1 MSKSRNIYYEEDV
14 PKQKNCSKCG
24 CRIPR
29 TSKYDKCKECMKKEL
44 FPKVKEFINEN
55 DDVNE
60 MIVAQEF
67 GIDRSFVREWVKEGH
82 LEYKKARNLFL

>member
-1 MSKSRNIYYEEDV
+1 MARSRSGFLNEEGPRV
-14 PKQKNCSKCG
+14 KFCTKCG
-24 CRIPR
+24 CRVPVN
-29 TSKYDKCKECMKKEL
+29 SPYDLCRECMKKEL

-67 GIDRSFVREWVKEGH
+67 GIERSIVHEWVTEGH
-82 LEYKKARNLFL
+82 LEYRKRPLL

>member
-1 MSKSRNIYYEEDV
+1 MARSRSGFLNQEGPRV
-14 PKQKNCSKCG
+14 KFCTKCN
-24 CRIPR
+24 CRIPVNSPYELCR
-29 TSKYDKCKECMKKEL
+29 DCMKKEL

-67 GIDRSFVREWVKEGH
+67 GIERSIVHEWVVEGH
-82 LEYKKARNLFL
+82 LEYKKRLDF

>member
-1 MSKSRNIYYEEDV
+1 MARSRSGFLNEEGPRV
-14 PKQKNCSKCG
+14 KHCTKCG
-24 CRIPR
+24 CRVPVN
-29 TSKYDKCKECMKKEL
+29 SPYDLCKECMKKEL

-67 GIDRSFVREWVKEGH
+67 GIERSIVHEWVTEGH
-82 LEYKKARNLFL
+82 LEYKKRI

>member
-1 MSKSRNIYYEEDV
+1 MARSRSGFLNEEGPRV
-14 PKQKNCSKCG
+14 KHCTKCG
-24 CRIPR
+24 CRVPVN
-29 TSKYDKCKECMKKEL
+29 SPYDLCKECMKKEL

-67 GIDRSFVREWVKEGH
+67 GIERSIVHEWVVEGH
-82 LEYKKARNLFL
+82 LEYKKRLDF

>member
-1 MSKSRNIYYEEDV
+1 MARSRSGFLNEEGPRV
-14 PKQKNCSKCG
+14 KHCTKCG
-24 CRIPR
+24 CRVPVN
-29 TSKYDKCKECMKKEL
+29 SPYDLCKECMKKEL

-67 GIDRSFVREWVKEGH
+67 GIERSIVHEWVVEGH
-82 LEYKKARNLFL
+82 LEYRKRPLL